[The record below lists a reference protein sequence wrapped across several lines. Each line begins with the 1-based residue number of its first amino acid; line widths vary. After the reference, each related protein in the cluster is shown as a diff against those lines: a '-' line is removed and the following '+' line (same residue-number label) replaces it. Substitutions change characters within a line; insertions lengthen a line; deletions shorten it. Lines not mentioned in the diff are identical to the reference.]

1 MYNQSNATSTSRENR
16 IIDRVKELKGKRNST
31 AYTSNDA
38 LANAIGYSSRTVKA
52 WLAGENPFPVEALLK
67 ICDLFQCDI
76 GYLTGEIDTP
86 RHITTDV
93 CEATGLSE
101 DAANALINEPFSG
114 FYDTLIKMTSAQVE
128 EPKEYF
134 SVPTCLYADFLE
146 LKQIHQ
152 LKKIYEDGID
162 SALQKLFSSAYSRY
176 KIEKTTLSGF
186 MDHETKKR
194 VFRLA
199 LASILQERY
208 KESQSEF
215 KNSILSC
222 SCKKPALVQLG
233 ISTTFE
239 EDILNSDD
247 CILSFVRYFAD
258 PVFQYFERTRENTAL
273 LENKL
278 QTQFMNIIH
287 YMLENVELT
296 HKKGR

>member
-1 MYNQSNATSTSRENR
+1 MDMNIIKERIRSRR
-16 IIDRVKELKGKRNST
+16 KQLSLTQTDLSGKVGISVP
-31 AYTSNDA
+31 S
-38 LANAIGYSSRTVKA
+38 LSAIESGSSLPK
-52 WLAGENPFPVEALLK
+52 LDNLLYLCE
-67 ICDLFQCDI
+67 ILDCDI

-162 SALQKLFSSAYSRY
+162 PALQKLFSSAYSRY

-215 KNSILSC
+215 KNFVLSC

-258 PVFQYFERTRENTAL
+258 PVFQYFERTSENTAL

-278 QTQFMNIIH
+278 QNQFMNIIH

>member
-1 MYNQSNATSTSRENR
+1 MDVNIIKERLRSRRKQLN
-16 IIDRVKELKGKRNST
+16 LKQTDLSDKVHLSVP
-31 AYTSNDA
+31 S
-38 LANAIGYSSRTVKA
+38 LSAIESGSSLPKVDS
-52 WLAGENPFPVEALLK
+52 LLSL
-67 ICDLFQCDI
+67 CEVLECDI

-86 RHITTDV
+86 RHITTDI

-114 FYDTLIKMTSAQVE
+114 FYDTLIKMTFAQVE

-162 SALQKLFSSAYSRY
+162 PALQSLFSSAYSRY
-176 KIEKTTLSGF
+176 KIEKASISGLF
-186 MDHETKKR
+186 THEAEKL
-194 VFRLA
+194 VFRQA
-199 LASILQERY
+199 LESMLKAKY
-208 KESQSEF
+208 KVSADTPKDAEAGKDEF
-215 KNSILSC
+215 KEFIVSC

-233 ISTTFE
+233 ISPAFE
-239 EDILNSDD
+239 EDILNSDNY
-247 CILSFVRYFAD
+247 IKTFVEYFAD
-258 PVFQYFERTRENTAL
+258 PVFQYFERTRENAAL

-278 QTQFMNIIH
+278 QNQFMNIIH